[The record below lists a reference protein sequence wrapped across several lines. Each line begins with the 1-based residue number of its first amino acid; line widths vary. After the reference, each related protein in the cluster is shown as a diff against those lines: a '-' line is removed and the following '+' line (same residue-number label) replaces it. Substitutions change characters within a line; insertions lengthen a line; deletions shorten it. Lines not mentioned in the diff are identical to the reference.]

1 MRIERVVAGTFSE
14 ASERSRKL
22 YGPDVLLL
30 SSSQVGDV
38 HELLLCTDATDIND
52 EIASGDTAADTGFV
66 AALHEQMQQRPLNAR
81 TERHREPTFSRPEA
95 KPAESGADGA
105 SLVGLIRKEF
115 LALERLLATGGVIP
129 HGADQRMAL
138 LEQGVSAAYSGR
150 LIDAGVDASS
160 MAARLLADLLPDAA
174 GERLGA
180 RPAVLVGPAAVGK
193 TTVAMQTVLLIASTG
208 GMPPVVSA
216 ARDPRIGARD
226 RFFAMADA
234 ATCTCVSLPTATAM
248 LRCVGST
255 ISGRSRA
262 SSSRIGRPLKCRSVC
277 WLRWP
282 SEGCPLRDCLT
293 RMTSPVR

>member
-30 SSSQVGDV
+30 SSSQVGDM
-38 HELLLCTDATDIND
+38 HELLLCTDTTGIDD
-52 EIASGDTAADTGFV
+52 EDASGDTAADTGFV
-66 AALHEQMQQRPLNAR
+66 AALHEQMQQRPHNAR
-81 TERHREPTFSRPEA
+81 AERHREPTFSRPEA

-129 HGADQRMAL
+129 RGADQRMAL

-160 MAARLLADLLPDAA
+160 MAARLLADLLSDAA

-193 TTVAMQTVLLIASTG
+193 TTVAMQTV
-208 GMPPVVSA
+208 
-216 ARDPRIGARD
+216 
-226 RFFAMADA
+226 
-234 ATCTCVSLPTATAM
+234 C
-248 LRCVGST
+248 
-255 ISGRSRA
+255 
-262 SSSRIGRPLKCRSVC
+262 
-277 WLRWP
+277 
-282 SEGCPLRDCLT
+282 
-293 RMTSPVR
+293 